1 MNRQTPLTLN
11 VNGATHLVAA
21 AADTP
26 LLYLL
31 RNDLALNGPKF
42 GCGLGECGACTVLLD
57 GVPTRACVTT
67 AKVALGREITTLEGL
82 GTRTALHPVQQA
94 FIEEQAAQC
103 GYCLNGMIMT
113 AKALLDRDPHPSV
126 ETICRELSRNLCR
139 CGTHVEIVRA
149 VQRAAELLAAQSAAQ
164 SAVHEGVRA

>member
-1 MNRQTPLTLN
+1 MNRPAQLVLN
-11 VNGATHLVAA
+11 VNGATHVVSASA
-21 AADTP
+21 RTP

-67 AKVALGREITTLEGL
+67 AEVALGHEITTLEGL

-94 FIEEQAAQC
+94 FIDEQAAQC

-113 AKALLDRDPHPSV
+113 ATALLQRDPHPDLA
-126 ETICRELSRNLCR
+126 TIQRELSRNLCR

-149 VQRAAELLAAQSAAQ
+149 VRRAAELLAAQADAD
-164 SAVHEGVRA
+164 AHDGARV

>member
-1 MNRQTPLTLN
+1 MTNRAAQLVLK
-11 VNGATHLVAA
+11 VNGATHVVNAA
-21 AADTP
+21 ARTP

-67 AKVALGREITTLEGL
+67 AEVALGHEITTLEGL

-94 FIEEQAAQC
+94 FIDEQAAQC
-103 GYCLNGMIMT
+103 GYCLNGMIMA
-113 AKALLDRDPHPSV
+113 AKALLERDPHPSV
-126 ETICRELSRNLCR
+126 ATIQRELSRNLCR

-149 VQRAAELLAAQSAAQ
+149 VQRAAQLLAAQTD
-164 SAVHEGVRA
+164 VHDGARV

>member
-1 MNRQTPLTLN
+1 MTSRATQLVLK
-11 VNGATHLVAA
+11 VNGATHVVSAA
-21 AADTP
+21 AQTP

-57 GVPTRACVTT
+57 GMATRACVTT
-67 AKVALGREITTLEGL
+67 AEVALGREITTLEGL

-94 FIEEQAAQC
+94 FIDEQAAQC

-113 AKALLDRDPHPSV
+113 AKALLDRDPHPTV
-126 ETICRELSRNLCR
+126 ATIQRELSRNLCR

-149 VQRAAELLAAQSAAQ
+149 VQRAAQLLDAQTDADDGAR
-164 SAVHEGVRA
+164 V